1 MTAYGRPENRP
12 LHNRSN
18 QEARHNPLRLVGG
31 KYIDPTPEKKGQ
43 DPNQRA
49 RWNRFSSL
57 CWDLRLCELLTE
69 GEFNPAL
76 PYNNLII
83 PVKDLVRYWWNNC
96 VDQEAMLGDILE
108 DILTLCKDRM
118 LPKKEEAVEISLDLG
133 FFDGL
138 TITIYQVPS
147 AVAMS

>member
-1 MTAYGRPENRP
+1 
-12 LHNRSN
+12 
-18 QEARHNPLRLVGG
+18 
-31 KYIDPTPEKKGQ
+31 
-43 DPNQRA
+43 
-49 RWNRFSSL
+49 
-57 CWDLRLCELLTE
+57 
-69 GEFNPAL
+69 
-76 PYNNLII
+76 
-83 PVKDLVRYWWNNC
+83 
-96 VDQEAMLGDILE
+96 MLGDILE